1 MSDDLH
7 IYLHRTRGTL
17 PGCYLELSDTPSN
30 NVMCCEGDRVVVAV
44 AVAGVSSAEHV
55 AAAGA
60 IVVAQ
65 VPSLLP
71 SKRWHMSDQGKQQ

>member
-1 MSDDLH
+1 MIRIS
-7 IYLHRTRGTL
+7 IYIECMI
-17 PGCYLELSDTPSN
+17 PFQAVILSDTPSN

-44 AVAGVSSAEHV
+44 TVAGVNSAEHV

-65 VPSLLP
+65 VLSLLL
-71 SKRWHMSDQGKQQ
+71 SKR

>member
-1 MSDDLH
+1 MICIS
-7 IYLHRTRGTL
+7 IYTDRMI
-17 PGCYLELSDTPSN
+17 PFQAVILSDTPSN

-65 VPSLLP
+65 VLSLLL
-71 SKRWHMSDQGKQQ
+71 SKR

>member
-1 MSDDLH
+1 MICIS
-7 IYLHRTRGTL
+7 IYTDHMI
-17 PGCYLELSDTPSN
+17 PFQVVILSDTPSN
-30 NVMCCEGDRVVVAV
+30 NVMCCEGDRIVVAV

-65 VPSLLP
+65 VLSLLL
-71 SKRWHMSDQGKQQ
+71 SKR